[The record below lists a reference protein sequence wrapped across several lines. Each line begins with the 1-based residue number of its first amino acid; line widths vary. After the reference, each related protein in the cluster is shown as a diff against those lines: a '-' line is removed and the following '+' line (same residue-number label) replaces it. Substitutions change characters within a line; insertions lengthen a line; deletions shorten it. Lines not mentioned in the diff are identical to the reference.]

1 MEDEK
6 PKIVKKRSWTLKL
19 LKKRILRR
27 LKYKFRL
34 MSKEFSYV
42 QHPTFVLEKT
52 LIAPNQLYHQYIRK
66 KSCIR
71 RLNDNCYIILGTHGT

>member
-1 MEDEK
+1 MDFKTVEK
-6 PKIVKKRSWTLKL
+6 TNITETKIKVPTDVKRVQL
-19 LKKRILRR
+19 
-27 LKYKFRL
+27 
-34 MSKEFSYV
+34 V
-42 QHPTFVLEKT
+42 QHPTFVLVKT